1 MSYTQEELNS
11 IWQRLT
17 DDPERDE
24 FEETDVSEMVESF
37 SLSMLK
43 AKILTNTDTEQAI
56 AFGRA
61 LGEVATYTDFDPPS
75 DAATGDYARLR
86 DNKEGQWGVWKNVT
100 PRPG

>member
-1 MSYTQEELNS
+1 
-11 IWQRLT
+11 
-17 DDPERDE
+17 
-24 FEETDVSEMVESF
+24 
-37 SLSMLK
+37 MLK
-43 AKILTNTDTEQAI
+43 ARILTNTDTEQAI

-61 LGEVATYTDFDPPS
+61 LDEVATYTDSDPSS

>member
-24 FEETDVSEMVESF
+24 FGELDVSEMVESL

-43 AKILTNTDTEQAI
+43 AKILTNTDTN
-56 AFGRA
+56 R
-61 LGEVATYTDFDPPS
+61 
-75 DAATGDYARLR
+75 R
-86 DNKEGQWGVWKNVT
+86 
-100 PRPG
+100 